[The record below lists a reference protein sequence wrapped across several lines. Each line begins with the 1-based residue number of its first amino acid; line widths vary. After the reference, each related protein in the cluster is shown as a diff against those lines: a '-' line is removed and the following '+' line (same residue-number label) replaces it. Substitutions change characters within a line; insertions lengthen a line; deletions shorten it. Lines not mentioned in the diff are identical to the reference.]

1 MVSIISPAKTF
12 ATKVKKGTY
21 TPDLTQPQFIEA
33 SRPIV
38 EATLALD
45 KACMVKQFSL
55 SPKKADEAY
64 RDWRAFISST
74 TQDAPTLQLYSGM
87 VFKKIDSASFCA
99 SDWLWANEHLL
110 VCSFVYGLLLPT
122 DGIRAYRMEGSADL
136 GWDREES
143 VFEYW
148 RDQLTPWLISRVQAS
163 GGTLFY
169 LASEE
174 MKQLFHWAEV
184 ERSIRVISPRF
195 ITREPSGK
203 LKQIVIYTKMARG
216 AMVRHIIQN
225 RIEDPE
231 KLREFSPEGFV
242 YSGELSRGDE
252 WVYILEQ

>member
-1 MVSIISPAKTF
+1 MISIISPAKTF
-12 ATKVKKGTY
+12 ASKIKKGAY
-21 TPDLTQPQFIEA
+21 SPELTLPQFIEA

-45 KACMVKQFSL
+45 KEYMAKQFGL

-74 TQDAPTLQLYSGM
+74 TQDQPTLQLYSGM
-87 VFKKIDSASFCA
+87 VFKKIDAASFSE

-122 DGIRAYRMEGSADL
+122 DGIRAYRMEGTANL
-136 GWDREES
+136 AWDREES

-148 RDQLTPWLISRVQAS
+148 RDKLTPLLISRVQAS
-163 GGTLFY
+163 GGILFY

-184 ERSIRVISPRF
+184 ERSVRVISPRF
-195 ITREPSGK
+195 LTREPSGG

-216 AMVRHIIQN
+216 AMARHIIQN

-231 KLREFSPEGFV
+231 QLRAFSPEGF
-242 YSGELSRGDE
+242 SFSSELSQGNE
-252 WVYILEQ
+252 WVYVLEQ